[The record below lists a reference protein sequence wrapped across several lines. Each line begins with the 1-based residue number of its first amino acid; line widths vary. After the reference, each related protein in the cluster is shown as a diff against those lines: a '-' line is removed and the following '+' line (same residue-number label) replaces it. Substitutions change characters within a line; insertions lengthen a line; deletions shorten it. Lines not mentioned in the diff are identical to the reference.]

1 MKRNLTLM
9 VGLFVA
15 FFMFACGKDNKN
27 EESTNPFV
35 GTWALESYVAN
46 GVDKTTD
53 CGRKETVVFTDNE
66 ITINSYYVRQ
76 YDGACVSEVIKLTYT
91 FSNGKVSN
99 ITTQDG
105 TVLENSEESES
116 SFAIVNGKLI
126 LTEID
131 GNSKVVTTY
140 KKQ

>member
-46 GVDKTTD
+46 GVDETTD
-53 CGRKETVVFTDNE
+53 CERQERAVFTDKTIN
-66 ITINSYYVRQ
+66 INSYYVKPS
-76 YDGACVSEVIKLTYT
+76 DGSCVSNLIEFTYSY
-91 FSNGKVSN
+91 SNGKVSAKSKDGEVVDSF
-99 ITTQDG
+99 ITFTI
-105 TVLENSEESES
+105 E
-116 SFAIVNGKLI
+116 NGKLVV
-126 LTEID
+126 TQVD
-131 GNSKVVTTY
+131 DNSKTVITY